1 MTFPKP
7 QLRVLQ
13 VIDHL
18 EIGGAQRLL
27 GVFQSGATDGGTT
40 EILSMGSVDDPLFQP
55 LSQRGVVI
63 DVEPNCRLW
72 RLSSYLRMARA
83 VRRIKPDVLH
93 LHLTYATIIG
103 AVAGWLAGCPV
114 VASIH
119 NTHTVM
125 DAGMR
130 GKLLRMLETN
140 AVRLFVDR
148 VIFVG
153 SVTSDANRHR
163 FGSLPMVT
171 IDNVVEPADPR
182 LAARREELRAS
193 LDAGPDDV
201 VVLSTGRLHPTKNIA
216 NLLQAFATVHRRHPH
231 ARLWICGAGPLAG
244 ALADQAEAL
253 RLGGSVRFL
262 GGRDDVGA
270 LLQAADIFALSS
282 DVEGLPLALLEAMAA
297 GLPVVVTAVGSVPA
311 YVDGGAGLIVPP
323 RQVDDL
329 ATALLAMVGDAA
341 LRQRTGEAA
350 RNRASAFTDVVQWR
364 KALEA
369 EYAKALEKRSA

>member
-1 MTFPKP
+1 MMSPTP

-13 VIDHL
+13 FIDHL

-27 GVFQSGATDGGTT
+27 EVFQSGATDDGTT
-40 EILSMGSVDDPLFQP
+40 EVLSMGSVEDPLYQH
-55 LSQRGVVI
+55 LLQRGVAI
-63 DVEPNCRLW
+63 HVEPDCRLW

-103 AVAGWLAGCPV
+103 AVAGWLARCPV

-119 NTHTVM
+119 NTHTVL
-125 DAGMR
+125 DVGMR
-130 GKLLRMLETN
+130 GKVLRLLETT

-163 FGSLPMVT
+163 FGSVPMVT

-182 LAARREELRAS
+182 LAERRAELRAS
-193 LDAGPDDV
+193 LEAGPDDV
-201 VVLSTGRLHPTKNIA
+201 VVLSTGRLHPTKNIG
-216 NLLQAFATVHRRHPH
+216 NLLRAFVTVHRRYPRT
-231 ARLWICGAGPLAG
+231 RLWICGAGPLAG
-244 ALADQAEAL
+244 ELADQADAL
-253 RLGGSVRFL
+253 CLGDGVRFL
-262 GGRDDVGA
+262 GGRDDVAA

-329 ATALLAMVGDAA
+329 TAALLTMVGDAA

-350 RNRASAFTDVVQWR
+350 RNRARAFTDVVQWR

-369 EYAKALEKRSA
+369 EYTKALEKRRA

>member
-1 MTFPKP
+1 MTLPMP

-27 GVFQSGATDGGTT
+27 GVFQSGAIDSGTT
-40 EILSMGSVDDPLFQP
+40 EILSMGSADDPLFLP
-55 LSQRGVVI
+55 LSQRGVAI
-63 DVEPNCRLW
+63 DVEPDCRLW

-103 AVAGWLAGCPV
+103 AVAGWLARCPV

-119 NTHTVM
+119 NTHTVT
-125 DAGMR
+125 DEGMR
-130 GKLLRMLETN
+130 GKLLRMLETC

-153 SVTSDANRHR
+153 SATSDANRHR
-163 FGSLPMVT
+163 FGSVPMIT

-182 LAARREELRAS
+182 LAARRAELRVS
-193 LDAGPDDV
+193 LEAGPDDV
-201 VVLSTGRLHPTKNIA
+201 VILSTGRLHPTKNIG
-216 NLLQAFATVHRRHPH
+216 NLLQAFATVHCRHPQ
-231 ARLWICGAGPLAG
+231 ARLWICGVGPLAG
-244 ALADQAEAL
+244 ELAEQAEAL
-253 RLGGSVRFL
+253 RLGGTVRFL
-262 GGRDDVGA
+262 GGRDDVAA

-297 GLPVVVTAVGSVPA
+297 GLPVVVTAVGNVPA
-311 YVDGGAGLIVPP
+311 YVDGGAGLMVPP

-329 ATALLAMVGDAA
+329 TTALLAMVGDAA

-350 RNRASAFTDVVQWR
+350 RNRAGAFTDVVQWR

-369 EYAKALEKRSA
+369 EYANAFDKRSA